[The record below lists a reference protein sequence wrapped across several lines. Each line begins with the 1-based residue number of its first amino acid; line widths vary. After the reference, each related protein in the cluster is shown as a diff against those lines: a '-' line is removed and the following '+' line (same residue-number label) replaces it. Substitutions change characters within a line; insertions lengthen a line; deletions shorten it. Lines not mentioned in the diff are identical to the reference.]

1 MSKKRKT
8 NAERQAA
15 RERARANGEWMRE
28 LLERAE
34 AELPPDQRRPSGA
47 SNGEWLLQLAEKGKA
62 ELDARE
68 QQET

>member
-1 MSKKRKT
+1 
-8 NAERQAA
+8 
-15 RERARANGEWMRE
+15 MRE